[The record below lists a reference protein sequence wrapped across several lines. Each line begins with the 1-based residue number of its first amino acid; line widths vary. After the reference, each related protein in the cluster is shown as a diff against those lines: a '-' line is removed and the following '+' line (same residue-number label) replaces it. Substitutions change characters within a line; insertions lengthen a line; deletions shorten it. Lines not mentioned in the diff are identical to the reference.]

1 MQATAEV
8 VWPQHP
14 RAPRAA
20 ARARVRAQVR
30 AQVQARGTTKDRQV

>member
-1 MQATAEV
+1 MQATVEV

-14 RAPRAA
+14 RARRAA

-30 AQVQARGTTKDRQV
+30 ARGTTKDRQV